1 MPSYVYLVLLTI
13 PVVYVILSFIFLRR
27 PHWIH
32 KRRRPA
38 FIARNI
44 AHRGGKN
51 SSNIDI
57 VPSYFFIG
65 AGESIENSL
74 LAFDKYNKN

>member
-1 MPSYVYLVLLTI
+1 VYLVFLAI
-13 PVVYVILSFIFLRR
+13 PVAYVIFSFIFLRK
-27 PHWIH
+27 PHWLH
-32 KRRRPA
+32 KQRRPA

-51 SSNIDI
+51 SSNLA
-57 VPSYFFIG
+57 SYHLRLSLG

-74 LAFDKYNKN
+74 LAFDKYPT